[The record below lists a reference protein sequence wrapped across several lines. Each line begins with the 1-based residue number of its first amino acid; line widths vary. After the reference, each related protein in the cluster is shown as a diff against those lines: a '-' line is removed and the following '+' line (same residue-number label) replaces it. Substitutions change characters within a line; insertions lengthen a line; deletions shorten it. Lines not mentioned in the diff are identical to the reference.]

1 MGYHVL
7 HHCIPERKACAAL
20 ILMLSAA
27 FMIPGC
33 KKEDDSPSQENISSN
48 LTTNNELNDQN
59 EANAIPVRA
68 RLADAMVAG
77 TRYHGVSI
85 KADRFDPVSGF
96 IYGVRVTAEGYLLSA
111 DHAEM
116 IVNYSEQT
124 ARLILFDAVS
134 VTVPTISEEKIT
146 GHDEGEMVSYD
157 RLELES
163 FSIKN

>member
-1 MGYHVL
+1 
-7 HHCIPERKACAAL
+7 
-20 ILMLSAA
+20 
-27 FMIPGC
+27 
-33 KKEDDSPSQENISSN
+33 
-48 LTTNNELNDQN
+48 
-59 EANAIPVRA
+59 
-68 RLADAMVAG
+68 MVAG

-85 KADRFDPVSGF
+85 EADRFDPVSGF
-96 IYGVRVTAEGYLLSA
+96 IYGVRVTTEGYLLSA
-111 DHAEM
+111 DHAEI

-134 VTVPTISEEKIT
+134 VTVPTASEEKIT